1 MRIAIVGAGVSGL
14 GAAYLLARAHE
25 VEIFERDARPGGH
38 VNTIA
43 HDGLQ
48 LDTGFIVFNERNYP
62 RLVRLFSELGVR
74 TQPSEMSFSVG
85 CDRCS
90 LEWSGR
96 RPFAQPL
103 NAASPRFLAFLVEVS
118 RWLRTARRAL
128 EDGSYGDRTLLDFT
142 TERGYS
148 RLFRDHFLVPLTSA
162 LWSTAPER
170 ALEFPA
176 GYAIR
181 FFNQHGMLGFGR
193 SDWRT
198 VAGGSRA
205 YVAALCER
213 LRGRVH
219 LGLGVSELR
228 RTLDGVLLRTEDGQE
243 RRFDKVVV
251 AAHADQALR
260 LLGDASDEERRV
272 LGAFGYTTNDT
283 VLHSDPSLL
292 PRRRA
297 ARASW
302 NFARGNCGVSNGRPT
317 ITYYLNR
324 LQQLEAD
331 RDYCVTLNRTDEIAP
346 ESVIARM
353 TYEHPVYTLE
363 SLAAQRDLSE
373 LSGPR
378 HTVYAGA
385 HHGNGFHE
393 DGLASGVRAAAL
405 LGAEW

>member
-1 MRIAIVGAGVSGL
+1 MRIAIVGAGISGL
-14 GAAYLLARAHE
+14 GAAYLLARSHE
-25 VEIFERDARPGGH
+25 VEIFERDPRPGGH

-62 RLVRLFSELGVR
+62 KLIRLFSELGVR
-74 TQPSEMSFSVG
+74 SQPSEMSFSVG
-85 CDRCS
+85 CDRCA

-103 NAASPRFLAFLVEVS
+103 NAASPRFLAFLAEVS

-128 EDGSYGDRTLLDFT
+128 EDGSYGDRTLLDFI

-148 RLFRDHFLVPLTSA
+148 RRFRDHFLVPLTSA

-181 FFNQHGMLGFGR
+181 FFHQHGMLGFGR
-193 SDWRT
+193 FNWRT

-205 YVAALCER
+205 YVAELCER
-213 LRGRVH
+213 LRGRLHV
-219 LGLGVSELR
+219 GLGVRELR
-228 RTLDGVLLRTEDGQE
+228 RTLDGVVVRTKDGEE
-243 RRFDKVVV
+243 RQFDKIVV
-251 AAHADQALR
+251 ATHADQALR
-260 LLGDASDEERRV
+260 LLGDASDHERRV
-272 LGAFGYTTNDT
+272 LGAFGYTTNEA
-283 VLHSDPSLL
+283 VLHSDASLL

-302 NFARGNCGVSNGRPT
+302 NFARNDCGVSNSRPT

-324 LQQLEAD
+324 LQRLEAE
-331 RDYCVTLNRTDEIAP
+331 RDYCVTLNRGDEIAP
-346 ESVIARM
+346 ETVIARM

-363 SLAAQRDLSE
+363 SLAAQAELAA

-405 LGAEW
+405 LGVEW